1 MSFGNL
7 KCEKK
12 TDLRCFFASTG
23 FFRRQ
28 YFNAKETPT
37 NEKTELTHKNTLSK
51 SFCYALICCFWLH
64 IFNVFSA
71 SLLDAAQVVECMLS
85 MQLSACLA
93 CKRHWYRYPAVLFL
107 ILGFPICLGHNN
119 ESGKWRMLVAKLHGK
134 WDSRFGALK
143 VSKFFRWCSITT
155 LRWSWM

>member
-1 MSFGNL
+1 MREKTPTFGVS
-7 KCEKK
+7 
-12 TDLRCFFASTG
+12 FASTVY
-23 FFRRQ
+23 FRRQ

-51 SFCYALICCFWLH
+51 SFCYAPICCFWLH

-71 SLLDAAQVVECMLS
+71 SLWDAAQVVECMPS

-93 CKRHWYRYPAVLFL
+93 CKRNWYRYPAVLFL

-119 ESGKWRMLVAKLHGK
+119 ESGKWRRLVAKLHEK
-134 WDSRFGALK
+134 WDSGFGALK
-143 VSKFFRWCSITT
+143 VAKFFWWCSITT
-155 LRWSWM
+155 LCWS